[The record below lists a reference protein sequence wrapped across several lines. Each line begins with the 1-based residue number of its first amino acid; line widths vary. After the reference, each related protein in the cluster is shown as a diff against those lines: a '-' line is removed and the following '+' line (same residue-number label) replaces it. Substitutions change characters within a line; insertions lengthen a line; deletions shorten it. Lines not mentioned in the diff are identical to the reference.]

1 MQANKRQS
9 ALSAKDELVHQIIG
23 HLMHRYSTAV
33 VLLHHAVAEHL
44 EIGPTDLQCLD
55 LLRERGAM
63 AGSDL
68 AALTGLTTGAITGV
82 VTRLERAGYL
92 HREPDPHDARKQK
105 LRPSLERTQGIHHVF
120 EPILKDLAAIL
131 EGFDSHQLSAI
142 ANFLQHTTDIA
153 YRHLTLLR
161 SDLWGQQSS
170 GPDFHT
176 QPSSRRSTRKRT

>member
-1 MQANKRQS
+1 MRANKRP
-9 ALSAKDELVHQIIG
+9 ARHPAKDELVHQIIG

-63 AGSDL
+63 AGTDL

-82 VTRLERAGYL
+82 VARLERAGYL
-92 HREPDPHDARKQK
+92 AREPDPHDARKQK
-105 LRPSLERTQGIHHVF
+105 LRPSLERTQGIHHAF
-120 EPILKDLAAIL
+120 EPIRKDLAVVL
-131 EGFDSHQLSAI
+131 EGFDPHQLSAV

-153 YRHLTLLR
+153 YRHLPLLR
-161 SDLWGQQSS
+161 SDLLPRPSTA
-170 GPDFHT
+170 PDFHN
-176 QPSSRRSTRKRT
+176 QPPSGASTRKKA